1 MSTSHAAQASTAAKI
16 DRLRIDTIRTLSMD
30 AVQQAPAPL
39 VYTIWNRI
47 MQCDPPEHLVLMR
60 AMPGRVT
67 QRLAGANEVVEAYR
81 SRPRKTCWAGRERE
95 R

>member
-1 MSTSHAAQASTAAKI
+1 MSTSYAAQASTAAKI

-39 VYTIWNRI
+39 V
-47 MQCDPPEHLVLMR
+47 DPPEHLVLMR

-67 QRLAGANEVVEAYR
+67 QRLADANEIAEAYR
-81 SRPRKTCWAGRERE
+81 
-95 R
+95 